1 MWFTQL
7 ERIIHYAGLQLINKK
22 RQFTSMTKTELGFYS
37 RWISKFSPFLL
48 LPSWCLADLHR
59 EQGKGGFGDS
69 FGSPCLDLEGFHV
82 SRTNTMNYSSG

>member
-7 ERIIHYAGLQLINKK
+7 ERIIHYADLQLINKK
-22 RQFTSMTKTELGFYS
+22 RQFTSMTKTEFGFYS
-37 RWISKFSPFLL
+37 WWISKFSPFLFL
-48 LPSWCLADLHR
+48 SDLHR

>member
-1 MWFTQL
+1 MVNFEIL
-7 ERIIHYAGLQLINKK
+7 AL
-22 RQFTSMTKTELGFYS
+22 FVFV
-37 RWISKFSPFLL
+37 LL
-48 LPSWCLADLHR
+48 VRLADLHR